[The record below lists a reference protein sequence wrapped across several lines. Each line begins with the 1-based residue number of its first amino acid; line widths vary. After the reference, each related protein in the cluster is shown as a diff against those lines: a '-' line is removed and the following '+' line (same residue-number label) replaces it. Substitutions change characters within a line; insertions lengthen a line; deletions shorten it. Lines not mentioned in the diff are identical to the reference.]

1 MTLYKKPM
9 SSYDFQTIETK
20 WQAEWAAKQIYKT
33 TIDHSKPKFYALDM
47 FPYPSGAGLHV
58 GHPLGYI
65 ASDIVSRYKRLNGFN
80 VLHPMGFDAFGLPAE
95 QYAIQTG
102 QHPAI
107 TTEENLK
114 RYKEQLNRI
123 GFCYDWD
130 REIRTT
136 DPKYYKWTQW
146 IFIQLFESWYNAKTD
161 KAESIDTLI
170 TIFENEGNVKV
181 EHNGEEVQ
189 SFTAEDWENKSK
201 QEKEAVLQC
210 YRLAFQK
217 ENTVNWCEELG
228 TVLANDEVKNG
239 LSERGGYPVTQKVMK
254 QWYLRIT
261 AYADR
266 LLDGLNTI
274 DWSDSIKETQRNW
287 IGKSQGASI
296 DFRVASQNTKQESV
310 ERQKWQTSNPELWQ
324 YFKSFGRENR
334 KNQTE
339 AENIIWQE
347 VRNRK
352 LEHKFRRQHAIND
365 FIVDFVCLD
374 KKLVIEIDGGYHNVK
389 EQEKY
394 DEYRTFVLNQEGFKV
409 IRFTN
414 EEVIKNTDQVLL
426 KIKRNADERISPQPL
441 APSPQENGNSPLRKR
456 GAGGEAIIEVF
467 TTRPDTIFGSTF
479 MVLAPDHELVSQIT
493 TDEQRS
499 EIEAYATVANN
510 KSELERKKDKSVSG
524 VFTGA
529 YALHPFTQKKLPIFI
544 SEYVLSGYGTGA
556 IMAVPAHDER
566 DHAFAKKFGLDII
579 QVIES
584 KEELDIQEQSYDAK
598 HGKLMNSENFDRL
611 SVKEAMS
618 AIIQLA
624 EERGFGTRKINYKLR
639 DAGFSRQRYWGEPF
653 PIVHADGIPTVIN
666 ELPVELPEVDS
677 YVAKG
682 TTESPLSNN
691 QDWVNYNAGGVNGK
705 RETDTMPGYAGSSWY
720 FLRYM
725 DPNNE
730 TEFAGKES
738 LEYWNQVDLYIGGT
752 EHATGH
758 LLYSRFW
765 TKFLCDRGY
774 ISFDEPFKKLVN
786 QGMILG
792 ESKFIYQ
799 VAAELSDPNSLKA
812 FPSQGRWLPIFVTAN
827 EMEAQDSKIKD
838 KLISFINDYKD
849 FNLSFKTDQISTR
862 KIRVPSIMVEGD
874 KVLLANLKLLW
885 EKHKVKE
892 LLPPVFLSENNDVF
906 LATTEIEKMSKS
918 KVNVVNPDDIA
929 DQYGA
934 DTLRLYEM
942 FLGPLEDSKPWST
955 KGIDGT
961 YRFLKKLWAL
971 HYDQDGNTL
980 WTDTEASKDSMK
992 TLHATIKKI
1001 TEDISTM
1008 SLNTSVAQ
1016 FMICVNELGSQKCT
1030 SKSVLEQ
1037 VLILLN
1043 PFAPHITEELWN
1055 AMGNEGFIA
1064 DATWPEFDEKHLV
1077 ESSKVYPISINGKT
1091 RTNLEFPLD
1100 MSKDE
1105 IEKNVLADEIV
1116 QKWLDGNPPK
1126 KVIVVPGRIVN
1137 VVM

>member
-1 MTLYKKPM
+1 M
-9 SSYDFQTIETK
+9 STYDFQAIETK
-20 WQAEWAAKQIYKT
+20 WQAEWSAKQIYKT
-33 TIDHSKPKFYALDM
+33 TIDHSRPKFYALDM

-102 QHPAI
+102 QHPAV
-107 TTEENLK
+107 TTEENLTC
-114 RYKEQLNRI
+114 YKEQLNRI

-130 REIRTT
+130 RELRTT
-136 DPKYYKWTQW
+136 DPSYYKWTQW

-161 KAESIDTLI
+161 KSESIDALI
-170 TIFENEGNVKV
+170 TIFENEGNVNIT
-181 EHNGEEVQ
+181 HNGDEAGN
-189 SFTAEDWENKSK
+189 FIAEDWENKNK

-217 ENTVNWCEELG
+217 ETTVNWCEELG

-239 LSERGGYPVTQKVMK
+239 LSERGGHEVTQKIMK

-266 LLDGLNTI
+266 LLEGLNRI

-287 IGKSQGASI
+287 IGRSEGAQI
-296 DFRVASQNTKQESV
+296 DFRIE
-310 ERQKWQTSNPELWQ
+310 
-324 YFKSFGRENR
+324 
-334 KNQTE
+334 
-339 AENIIWQE
+339 
-347 VRNRK
+347 K
-352 LEHKFRRQHAIND
+352 LDRRQ
-365 FIVDFVCLD
+365 
-374 KKLVIEIDGGYHNVK
+374 
-389 EQEKY
+389 
-394 DEYRTFVLNQEGFKV
+394 
-409 IRFTN
+409 
-414 EEVIKNTDQVLL
+414 
-426 KIKRNADERISPQPL
+426 
-441 APSPQENGNSPLRKR
+441 
-456 GAGGEAIIEVF
+456 GEAISNLTSQISNLKIEVF
-467 TTRPDTIFGSTF
+467 TTRPDTIFGATF
-479 MVLAPDHELVSQIT
+479 MVLAPDHELVGPIST
-493 TDEQRS
+493 AEQKA
-499 EIEAYATVANN
+499 EIEKYATVANN

-529 YALHPFTQKKLPIFI
+529 YALHPFTQKKLPIYI

-566 DHAFAKKFGLDII
+566 DHAFATKFGIDII
-579 QVIES
+579 QVIGS
-584 KEELDIQEQSYDAK
+584 KEEINIQVESYDAK
-598 HGKLMNSENFDRL
+598 YGKLMNSENFDRL
-611 SVKEAMS
+611 SVKEGAA

-624 EERGFGTRKINYKLR
+624 EERGFGTRKVNFKLR
-639 DAGFSRQRYWGEPF
+639 DAGYSRQRYWGEPF
-653 PIVHADGIPTVIN
+653 PIIHQNGVPTVIS
-666 ELPVELPEVDS
+666 ELPVKLPPVDS
-677 YVAKG
+677 YEAKG
-682 TTESPLSNN
+682 TGESPLTNN
-691 QDWVNYNAGGVNGK
+691 KEWVNTPTGR

-725 DPNNE
+725 DPNNDQ
-730 TEFAGKES
+730 EFAGKES
-738 LEYWNQVDLYIGGT
+738 LEYWNQVDIYIGGT

-765 TKFLCDRGY
+765 TKFLCDRGH
-774 ISFDEPFKKLVN
+774 IQFDEPFKKLVN
-786 QGMILG
+786 QGMIQG
-792 ESKFIYQ
+792 ESMLLESEGRELHVPVNIASKEATLDSAQFAQLQKLDNRFETIDFSSIATDGEIKLRTQ
-799 VAAELSDPNSLKA
+799 V
-812 FPSQGRWLPIFVTAN
+812 
-827 EMEAQDSKIKD
+827 
-838 KLISFINDYKD
+838 
-849 FNLSFKTDQISTR
+849 
-862 KIRVPSIMVEGD
+862 
-874 KVLLANLKLLW
+874 
-885 EKHKVKE
+885 
-892 LLPPVFLSENNDVF
+892 
-906 LATTEIEKMSKS
+906 EKMSKS
-918 KVNVVNPDDIA
+918 KFNVVNPDDIS

-971 HYDQDGNTL
+971 FFDQDGNQL
-980 WTDTEASKDSMK
+980 WTDSEASKDSMK

-1001 TEDISTM
+1001 TEDIDNM

-1016 FMICVNELGSQKCT
+1016 FMICVNELGSQKCA

-1055 AMGNEGFIA
+1055 AIGNGGFIA
-1064 DATWPEFDEKHLV
+1064 DATWPAFDEKHLI

-1100 MSKDE
+1100 MSKEE

-1116 QKWLDGNPPK
+1116 QKWLDGKPPK

-1137 VVM
+1137 VVL

>member
-1 MTLYKKPM
+1 M
-9 SSYDFQTIETK
+9 STYDFQAIETK
-20 WQAEWAAKQIYKT
+20 WQAEWSAKQIYKT
-33 TIDHSKPKFYALDM
+33 TIDHSRPKFYALDM

-102 QHPAI
+102 QHPAV
-107 TTEENLK
+107 TTEENLT

-130 REIRTT
+130 RELRTT
-136 DPKYYKWTQW
+136 DPSYYKWTQW

-161 KAESIDTLI
+161 KSESIDALI
-170 TIFENEGNVKV
+170 TIFENEGNVNIT
-181 EHNGEEVQ
+181 HNGDEAGN
-189 SFTAEDWENKSK
+189 FIAEDWENKNK

-217 ENTVNWCEELG
+217 ETTVNWCEELG

-239 LSERGGYPVTQKVMK
+239 LSERGGHEVTQKIMK

-266 LLDGLNTI
+266 LLEGLNRI

-287 IGKSQGASI
+287 IGRSEGAQI
-296 DFRVASQNTKQESV
+296 DFRIE
-310 ERQKWQTSNPELWQ
+310 
-324 YFKSFGRENR
+324 
-334 KNQTE
+334 
-339 AENIIWQE
+339 
-347 VRNRK
+347 K
-352 LEHKFRRQHAIND
+352 LDRRQ
-365 FIVDFVCLD
+365 
-374 KKLVIEIDGGYHNVK
+374 
-389 EQEKY
+389 
-394 DEYRTFVLNQEGFKV
+394 
-409 IRFTN
+409 
-414 EEVIKNTDQVLL
+414 
-426 KIKRNADERISPQPL
+426 
-441 APSPQENGNSPLRKR
+441 
-456 GAGGEAIIEVF
+456 GEAISNITSQISNLKIEVF
-467 TTRPDTIFGSTF
+467 TTRPDTIFGATF
-479 MVLAPDHELVSQIT
+479 MVLAPDHELVGPIST
-493 TDEQRS
+493 AEQKA
-499 EIEAYATVANN
+499 EIEKYATVANN

-529 YALHPFTQKKLPIFI
+529 YALHPFTQKKLPIYI

-566 DHAFAKKFGLDII
+566 DHAFATKFGIDII
-579 QVIES
+579 QVIGS
-584 KEELDIQEQSYDAK
+584 KEEINIQVESYDAK
-598 HGKLMNSENFDRL
+598 YGKLMNSENFDRL
-611 SVKEAMS
+611 SVKEGAA

-624 EERGFGTRKINYKLR
+624 EERGFGTRKVNFKLR
-639 DAGFSRQRYWGEPF
+639 DAGYSRQRYWGEPF
-653 PIVHADGIPTVIN
+653 PIIHQNGVPTVIS
-666 ELPVELPEVDS
+666 ELPVKLPPVDS
-677 YVAKG
+677 YEAKG
-682 TTESPLSNN
+682 TGESPLANN
-691 QDWVNYNAGGVNGK
+691 KEWVNTPTGR

-725 DPNNE
+725 DPNNDQ
-730 TEFAGKES
+730 EFAGKES
-738 LEYWNQVDLYIGGT
+738 LEYWNQVDIYIGGT

-765 TKFLCDRGY
+765 TKFLCDRGH
-774 ISFDEPFKKLVN
+774 IQFDEPFKKLVN
-786 QGMILG
+786 QGMIQG
-792 ESKFIYQ
+792 ESMLLESEGRELHVPVNIASKEATLDSAQFAQLQKLDNRFETIDFSSIATDGEIKLRTQ
-799 VAAELSDPNSLKA
+799 V
-812 FPSQGRWLPIFVTAN
+812 
-827 EMEAQDSKIKD
+827 
-838 KLISFINDYKD
+838 
-849 FNLSFKTDQISTR
+849 
-862 KIRVPSIMVEGD
+862 
-874 KVLLANLKLLW
+874 
-885 EKHKVKE
+885 
-892 LLPPVFLSENNDVF
+892 
-906 LATTEIEKMSKS
+906 EKMSKS
-918 KVNVVNPDDIA
+918 KFNVVNPDDIS

-971 HYDQDGNTL
+971 FFDQDGNQL
-980 WTDTEASKDSMK
+980 WTDSEASKDSMK

-1001 TEDISTM
+1001 TEDIDNM

-1016 FMICVNELGSQKCT
+1016 FMICVNELGSQKCA

-1055 AMGNEGFIA
+1055 AIGNGGFIA
-1064 DATWPEFDEKHLV
+1064 DATWPAFDEKHLI

-1100 MSKDE
+1100 MSKEE

-1116 QKWLDGNPPK
+1116 QKWLDGKPPK

-1137 VVM
+1137 VVL

>member
-1 MTLYKKPM
+1 M
-9 SSYDFQTIETK
+9 STYDFQAIETK
-20 WQAEWAAKQIYKT
+20 WQAEWSAKQIYKT
-33 TIDHSKPKFYALDM
+33 TIDHSRPKFYALDM

-102 QHPAI
+102 QHPAV
-107 TTEENLK
+107 TTEENLT

-130 REIRTT
+130 RELRTT
-136 DPKYYKWTQW
+136 DPSYYKWTQW
-146 IFIQLFESWYNAKTD
+146 IFIQLFESWYNTKTD
-161 KAESIDTLI
+161 QAESIDALI
-170 TIFENEGNVKV
+170 TIFENEGNVNIT
-181 EHNGEEVQ
+181 HNGDEAEN
-189 SFTAEDWENKSK
+189 FTAEDWENKNK

-217 ENTVNWCEELG
+217 ETTVNWCEELG

-239 LSERGGYPVTQKVMK
+239 LSERGGHEVTQKIMK

-266 LLDGLNTI
+266 LLEGLNRI

-287 IGKSQGASI
+287 IGRSEGAQI
-296 DFRVASQNTKQESV
+296 DFRV
-310 ERQKWQTSNPELWQ
+310 
-324 YFKSFGRENR
+324 
-334 KNQTE
+334 
-339 AENIIWQE
+339 
-347 VRNRK
+347 
-352 LEHKFRRQHAIND
+352 D
-365 FIVDFVCLD
+365 
-374 KKLVIEIDGGYHNVK
+374 
-389 EQEKY
+389 
-394 DEYRTFVLNQEGFKV
+394 
-409 IRFTN
+409 
-414 EEVIKNTDQVLL
+414 
-426 KIKRNADERISPQPL
+426 SPQPL
-441 APSPQENGNSPLRKR
+441 TPSPKENGNSSLK
-456 GAGGEAIIEVF
+456 IEVF
-467 TTRPDTIFGSTF
+467 TTRPDTIFGATF
-479 MVLAPDHELVSQIT
+479 MVLAPDHELVGPIST
-493 TDEQRS
+493 AEQKA
-499 EIEAYATVANN
+499 EIEKYATVANN

-529 YALHPFTQKKLPIFI
+529 YALHPFTQKKLPIYI

-566 DHAFAKKFGLDII
+566 DHAFATKFGIDII
-579 QVIES
+579 QVIGFDES
-584 KEELDIQEQSYDAK
+584 VRVSTNSDDKVRGDTNQDSTSIDSTSKDMAKLLPYDAK
-598 HGKLMNSENFDRL
+598 SGKLMNSENFDRL
-611 SVKEAMS
+611 SVKEGAA

-624 EERGFGTRKINYKLR
+624 EERGFGTRKVNFKLR
-639 DAGFSRQRYWGEPF
+639 DAGYSRQRYWGEPF
-653 PIVHADGIPTVIN
+653 PIIHQDGVPTVIS
-666 ELPVELPEVDS
+666 ELPVKLPPVDS
-677 YVAKG
+677 YEAKG
-682 TTESPLSNN
+682 TGESPLANN
-691 QDWVNYNAGGVNGK
+691 EEWVNTPTGR

-725 DPNNE
+725 DPNNDQ
-730 TEFAGKES
+730 EFAGKES

-765 TKFLCDRGY
+765 TKFLCDRGH
-774 ISFDEPFKKLVN
+774 IQFDEPFKKLVN
-786 QGMILG
+786 QGMIQG
-792 ESKFIYQ
+792 ESMLLESEGRELHVPVNIASKEATLDSAQFAQLQKLDNRFETIDFSSIATDEEIKLRTQ
-799 VAAELSDPNSLKA
+799 V
-812 FPSQGRWLPIFVTAN
+812 
-827 EMEAQDSKIKD
+827 
-838 KLISFINDYKD
+838 
-849 FNLSFKTDQISTR
+849 
-862 KIRVPSIMVEGD
+862 
-874 KVLLANLKLLW
+874 
-885 EKHKVKE
+885 
-892 LLPPVFLSENNDVF
+892 
-906 LATTEIEKMSKS
+906 EKMSKS
-918 KVNVVNPDDIA
+918 KFNVVNPDDIS

-971 HYDQDGNTL
+971 FFDQDGNTQ
-980 WTDTEASKDSMK
+980 WADKDGSKDSMK

-1001 TEDISTM
+1001 TEDIDNM

-1037 VLILLN
+1037 VLVLLN

-1055 AMGNEGFIA
+1055 AIGNEGFIA
-1064 DATWPEFDEKHLV
+1064 DATWPTFDEKHLL

-1100 MSKDE
+1100 MSKEE

-1116 QKWLDGNPPK
+1116 QKWLDGKPPK

>member
-1 MTLYKKPM
+1 M
-9 SSYDFQTIETK
+9 STYDFQAIETK
-20 WQAEWAAKQIYKT
+20 WQAEWSAKQIYKT
-33 TIDHSKPKFYALDM
+33 TIDHSRPKFYALDM

-102 QHPAI
+102 QHPAV
-107 TTEENLK
+107 TTEENLT

-130 REIRTT
+130 RELRTT
-136 DPKYYKWTQW
+136 DPSYYKWTQW

-161 KAESIDTLI
+161 KAESIDALI
-170 TIFENEGNVKV
+170 TIFENEGNVNIT
-181 EHNGEEVQ
+181 HNGDEAQ
-189 SFTAEDWENKSK
+189 NFIAEDWENKNK

-217 ENTVNWCEELG
+217 ETTVNWCEELG

-239 LSERGGYPVTQKVMK
+239 LSERGGHEVTQKIMK

-266 LLDGLNTI
+266 LLEGLNRI

-287 IGKSQGASI
+287 IGRSEGAQI
-296 DFRVASQNTKQESV
+296 DFRIEKLDM
-310 ERQKWQTSNPELWQ
+310 RQ
-324 YFKSFGRENR
+324 
-334 KNQTE
+334 
-339 AENIIWQE
+339 
-347 VRNRK
+347 
-352 LEHKFRRQHAIND
+352 
-365 FIVDFVCLD
+365 
-374 KKLVIEIDGGYHNVK
+374 
-389 EQEKY
+389 
-394 DEYRTFVLNQEGFKV
+394 
-409 IRFTN
+409 
-414 EEVIKNTDQVLL
+414 
-426 KIKRNADERISPQPL
+426 
-441 APSPQENGNSPLRKR
+441 
-456 GAGGEAIIEVF
+456 GEAISHLKSNISNLKIEVF
-467 TTRPDTIFGSTF
+467 TTRPDTIFGATF
-479 MVLAPDHELVSQIT
+479 MVLAPDHELVGQIT
-493 TDEQRS
+493 TAEQKA
-499 EIEAYATVANN
+499 EIEKYATIANN

-529 YALHPFTQKKLPIFI
+529 YALHPFTQKKLPIYI

-566 DHAFAKKFGLDII
+566 DHAFATKFGIDII
-579 QVIES
+579 QVIDS
-584 KEELDIQEQSYDAK
+584 KEEINIQAESYDAK
-598 HGKLMNSENFDRL
+598 YGKLMNSENFDRL
-611 SVKEAMS
+611 SVKEGAA

-624 EERGFGTRKINYKLR
+624 EERGFGTRKVNFKLR
-639 DAGFSRQRYWGEPF
+639 DAGYSRQRYWGEPF
-653 PIVHADGIPTVIN
+653 PIIHQDGVPTVIS
-666 ELPVELPEVDS
+666 ELPVKLPPVDS
-677 YVAKG
+677 YEAKG
-682 TTESPLSNN
+682 TGESPLANN
-691 QDWVNYNAGGVNGK
+691 KEWVNTPTGR

-725 DPNNE
+725 DPNNDQ
-730 TEFAGKES
+730 EFAGKES

-765 TKFLCDRGY
+765 TKFLCDRGH
-774 ISFDEPFKKLVN
+774 IQFDEPFKKLVN
-786 QGMILG
+786 QGMIQG
-792 ESKFIYQ
+792 ESILLESEGRELHVPVNIASKEATLDSAQFAQLQKLDNRFETIDFSSIATDGEIKLRTQ
-799 VAAELSDPNSLKA
+799 V
-812 FPSQGRWLPIFVTAN
+812 
-827 EMEAQDSKIKD
+827 
-838 KLISFINDYKD
+838 
-849 FNLSFKTDQISTR
+849 
-862 KIRVPSIMVEGD
+862 
-874 KVLLANLKLLW
+874 
-885 EKHKVKE
+885 
-892 LLPPVFLSENNDVF
+892 
-906 LATTEIEKMSKS
+906 EKMSKS
-918 KVNVVNPDDIA
+918 KFNVVNPDDIS

-971 HYDQDGNTL
+971 FFDQDGNQL
-980 WTDTEASKDSMK
+980 WTDSGASKDSMK

-1001 TEDISTM
+1001 TEDIDNM

-1016 FMICVNELGSQKCT
+1016 FMICVNELGSQKCA

-1055 AMGNEGFIA
+1055 AIGNEGFIA
-1064 DATWPEFDEKHLV
+1064 DATWPTFDEKHLI
-1077 ESSKVYPISINGKT
+1077 ESSKIYPISINGKT

-1100 MSKDE
+1100 MSKEE

-1116 QKWLDGNPPK
+1116 QKWLDGKPPK

>member
-1 MTLYKKPM
+1 M
-9 SSYDFQTIETK
+9 SSYDFKAIETK

-33 TIDHSKPKFYALDM
+33 TIDLSKPKFYALDM

-80 VLHPMGFDAFGLPAE
+80 ILHPMGFDAFGLPAE

-107 TTEENLK
+107 TTEENLT

-161 KAESIDTLI
+161 KAESIDALI
-170 TIFENEGNVKV
+170 TIFENEGNVNVK
-181 EHNGEEVQ
+181 HNGEEVE

-239 LSERGGYPVTQKVMK
+239 LSERGGHEVTQKIMK

-296 DFRVASQNTKQESV
+296 NFQIENSKSQ
-310 ERQKWQTSNPELWQ
+310 
-324 YFKSFGRENR
+324 
-334 KNQTE
+334 
-339 AENIIWQE
+339 
-347 VRNRK
+347 
-352 LEHKFRRQHAIND
+352 
-365 FIVDFVCLD
+365 
-374 KKLVIEIDGGYHNVK
+374 
-389 EQEKY
+389 
-394 DEYRTFVLNQEGFKV
+394 
-409 IRFTN
+409 
-414 EEVIKNTDQVLL
+414 
-426 KIKRNADERISPQPL
+426 
-441 APSPQENGNSPLRKR
+441 
-456 GAGGEAIIEVF
+456 IEVF

-479 MVLAPDHELVSQIT
+479 MVLAPDHELVNQIT
-493 TDEQRS
+493 TDEQRT
-499 EIEAYATVANN
+499 EIEAYATIANN

-529 YALHPFTQKKLPIFI
+529 YALHPFTQKKLPIYI

-566 DHAFAKKFGLDII
+566 DHAFAKKFGIDII

-584 KEELDIQEQSYDAK
+584 EETIDIQEQSYDAK

-611 SVKEAMS
+611 TVKEATS

-624 EERGFGTRKINYKLR
+624 EERGFGKRKINYKLR

-653 PIVHADGIPTVIN
+653 PIVHQDGVPTVIN
-666 ELPVELPEVDS
+666 ELPLELPPVDS
-677 YVAKG
+677 YEAKG
-682 TTESPLSNN
+682 TTESPLANN
-691 QDWVNYNAGGVNGK
+691 EEWVNYSKDGINGR

-725 DPNNE
+725 DPNNDQ
-730 TEFAGKES
+730 EFAGKES
-738 LEYWNQVDLYIGGT
+738 LAYWNQVDLYIGGT

-774 ISFDEPFKKLVN
+774 IHFDEPFKKLVN
-786 QGMILG
+786 QGMIQG
-792 ESKFIYQ
+792 ESMLL
-799 VAAELSDPNSLKA
+799 E
-812 FPSQGRWLPIFVTAN
+812 AN
-827 EMEAQDSKIKD
+827 EVELHVPVNMANKDATLSQDK
-838 KLISFINDYKD
+838 F
-849 FNLSFKTDQISTR
+849 
-862 KIRVPSIMVEGD
+862 
-874 KVLLANLKLLW
+874 
-885 EKHKVKE
+885 KE
-892 LLPPVFLSENNDVF
+892 LQTFDNRFEKLDIEKLDVKDGQIQ
-906 LATTEIEKMSKS
+906 LRTQVEKMSKS
-918 KVNVVNPDDIA
+918 KFNVVNPDDIA

-971 HYDQDGNTL
+971 HFDQDGKQL
-980 WTDTEASKDSMK
+980 WNDAEASKDSLK

-1001 TEDISTM
+1001 TEDINTM

-1016 FMICVNELGSQKCT
+1016 FMICVNELGTQKCT

-1064 DATWPEFDEKHLV
+1064 DATWPAFDEKHLV

-1116 QKWLDGNPPK
+1116 QKWLDGKPPK

-1137 VVM
+1137 VVL

>member
-1 MTLYKKPM
+1 M
-9 SSYDFQTIETK
+9 STYDFQAIETK
-20 WQAEWAAKQIYKT
+20 WQAEWSAKQIYKT
-33 TIDHSKPKFYALDM
+33 TIDHSRPKFYALDM

-102 QHPAI
+102 QHPAV
-107 TTEENLK
+107 TTEENLTC
-114 RYKEQLNRI
+114 YKEQLNRI

-130 REIRTT
+130 RELRTT
-136 DPKYYKWTQW
+136 DPSYYKWTQW

-161 KAESIDTLI
+161 KSESIDALI
-170 TIFENEGNVKV
+170 TIFENEGNVNIT
-181 EHNGEEVQ
+181 HNGDEAGN
-189 SFTAEDWENKSK
+189 FIAEDWENKNK

-217 ENTVNWCEELG
+217 ETTVNWCEELG

-239 LSERGGYPVTQKVMK
+239 LSERGGHEVTQKIMK

-266 LLDGLNTI
+266 LLEGLNRI

-287 IGKSQGASI
+287 IGRSEGAQI
-296 DFRVASQNTKQESV
+296 DFRIE
-310 ERQKWQTSNPELWQ
+310 
-324 YFKSFGRENR
+324 
-334 KNQTE
+334 
-339 AENIIWQE
+339 
-347 VRNRK
+347 K
-352 LEHKFRRQHAIND
+352 LDRRQ
-365 FIVDFVCLD
+365 
-374 KKLVIEIDGGYHNVK
+374 
-389 EQEKY
+389 
-394 DEYRTFVLNQEGFKV
+394 
-409 IRFTN
+409 
-414 EEVIKNTDQVLL
+414 
-426 KIKRNADERISPQPL
+426 
-441 APSPQENGNSPLRKR
+441 
-456 GAGGEAIIEVF
+456 GEAISNITSQISNLKIEVF
-467 TTRPDTIFGSTF
+467 TTRPDTIFGATF
-479 MVLAPDHELVSQIT
+479 MVLAPDHELVGPIST
-493 TDEQRS
+493 AEQKA
-499 EIEAYATVANN
+499 EIEKYATVANN

-529 YALHPFTQKKLPIFI
+529 YALHPFTQKKLPIYI

-566 DHAFAKKFGLDII
+566 DHAFATKFGIDII
-579 QVIES
+579 QVIGS
-584 KEELDIQEQSYDAK
+584 KEEINIQVESYDAK
-598 HGKLMNSENFDRL
+598 YGKLMNSENFDRL
-611 SVKEAMS
+611 SVKEGAA

-624 EERGFGTRKINYKLR
+624 EERGFGTRKVNFKLR
-639 DAGFSRQRYWGEPF
+639 DAGYSRQRYWGEPF
-653 PIVHADGIPTVIN
+653 PIIHQNGVPTVIS
-666 ELPVELPEVDS
+666 ELPVKLPPVDS
-677 YVAKG
+677 YEAKG
-682 TTESPLSNN
+682 TGESPLANN
-691 QDWVNYNAGGVNGK
+691 KEWVNTPTGR

-725 DPNNE
+725 DPNNDQ
-730 TEFAGKES
+730 EFAGKES
-738 LEYWNQVDLYIGGT
+738 LEYWNQVDIYIGGT

-765 TKFLCDRGY
+765 TKFLCDRGH
-774 ISFDEPFKKLVN
+774 IQFDEPFKKLVN
-786 QGMILG
+786 QGMIQG
-792 ESKFIYQ
+792 ESMLLESEGRELHVPVNIASKEATLDSAQFAQLQKLDNRFETIDFSSIATDGEIKLRTQ
-799 VAAELSDPNSLKA
+799 V
-812 FPSQGRWLPIFVTAN
+812 
-827 EMEAQDSKIKD
+827 
-838 KLISFINDYKD
+838 
-849 FNLSFKTDQISTR
+849 
-862 KIRVPSIMVEGD
+862 
-874 KVLLANLKLLW
+874 
-885 EKHKVKE
+885 
-892 LLPPVFLSENNDVF
+892 
-906 LATTEIEKMSKS
+906 EKMSKS
-918 KVNVVNPDDIA
+918 KFNVVNPDDIS

-971 HYDQDGNTL
+971 FFDQDGNQL
-980 WTDTEASKDSMK
+980 WTDSEASKDSMK

-1001 TEDISTM
+1001 TEDIDNM

-1016 FMICVNELGSQKCT
+1016 FMICVNELGSQKCA

-1055 AMGNEGFIA
+1055 AIGNGGFIA
-1064 DATWPEFDEKHLV
+1064 DATWPAFDEKHLI

-1100 MSKDE
+1100 MSKEE

-1116 QKWLDGNPPK
+1116 QKWLDGKPPK

-1137 VVM
+1137 VVL

>member
-1 MTLYKKPM
+1 M
-9 SSYDFQTIETK
+9 SSYDFQTIESK
-20 WQAEWAAKQIYKT
+20 WQEQWATKQIYKT

-65 ASDIVSRYKRLNGFN
+65 ASDIVSRYKRLNGYN

-102 QHPAI
+102 QHPAV
-107 TTEENLK
+107 TTEENLT

-123 GFCYDWD
+123 GFSYDWD
-130 REIRTT
+130 RELRTT

-161 KAESIDTLI
+161 KAESIDALI
-170 TIFENEGNVKV
+170 TIFENEGNVNI
-181 EHNGEEVQ
+181 EHNGEETA
-189 SFTAEDWENKSK
+189 SFTAEIWENKNE
-201 QEKEAVLQC
+201 QEQEAVLQC

-239 LSERGGYPVTQKVMK
+239 LSERGGHEVTQKIMK

-287 IGKSQGASI
+287 IGKSQGAQI
-296 DFRVASQNTKQESV
+296 DFRVVISDLRLGGALSNL
-310 ERQKWQTSNPELWQ
+310 TS
-324 YFKSFGRENR
+324 
-334 KNQTE
+334 
-339 AENIIWQE
+339 
-347 VRNRK
+347 
-352 LEHKFRRQHAIND
+352 
-365 FIVDFVCLD
+365 
-374 KKLVIEIDGGYHNVK
+374 
-389 EQEKY
+389 
-394 DEYRTFVLNQEGFKV
+394 KV
-409 IRFTN
+409 S
-414 EEVIKNTDQVLL
+414 DL
-426 KIKRNADERISPQPL
+426 K
-441 APSPQENGNSPLRKR
+441 
-456 GAGGEAIIEVF
+456 IEVF

-493 TDEQRS
+493 TDAQRA
-499 EIEAYATVANN
+499 EIEAYATIANN

-524 VFTGA
+524 VFTGT
-529 YALHPFTQKKLPIFI
+529 YALHPFTQKKLPIYI

-556 IMAVPAHDER
+556 IMAVPAHDDR
-566 DHAFAKKFGLDII
+566 DHAFAKKFGIEII
-579 QVIES
+579 QVISS
-584 KEELDIQEQSYDAK
+584 KEEIDIQEQSYDANY
-598 HGKLMNSENFDRL
+598 GKLMNSENFDRL
-611 SVKEAMS
+611 TVKEAS
-618 AIIQLA
+618 QAIIQLA
-624 EERGFGTRKINYKLR
+624 EERGFGTKKINYKLR
-639 DAGFSRQRYWGEPF
+639 DAGYSRQRYWGEPF
-653 PIVHADGIPTVIN
+653 PIVHQDGIPTVIN
-666 ELPVELPEVDS
+666 ELPVELPPVDS
-677 YVAKG
+677 YEAKG
-682 TTESPLSNN
+682 TTESPLANN
-691 QDWVNYNAGGVNGK
+691 EEWVNMPNGR

-725 DPNNE
+725 DPNNDQ
-730 TEFAGKES
+730 EFVGKES

-765 TKFLCDRGY
+765 TKFLCDRGH

-786 QGMILG
+786 QGMIQG
-792 ESKFIYQ
+792 ESFFLPRYVMQYDGVKETQKTFIFPEYDKFNSGDVFTYEDVEYQ
-799 VAAELSDPNSLKA
+799 IISPILTKRIPNKSLLSKSGKLYEHEIEYLLNNQFNIPGKIEPFDFKNV
-812 FPSQGRWLPIFVTAN
+812 FWL
-827 EMEAQDSKIKD
+827 EDSKGKYIK
-838 KLISFINDYKD
+838 
-849 FNLSFKTDQISTR
+849 
-862 KIRVPSIMVEGD
+862 
-874 KVLLANLKLLW
+874 LW
-885 EKHKVKE
+885 T
-892 LLPPVFLSENNDVF
+892 EN
-906 LATTEIEKMSKS
+906 EKMSKS
-918 KVNVVNPDDIA
+918 KWNVENPDDICTE
-929 DQYGA
+929 YGA

-971 HYDQDGNTL
+971 FYDQDDKAQWN
-980 WTDTEASKDSMK
+980 DTATSKDSMK
-992 TLHATIKKI
+992 TLHKTIKKI
-1001 TEDISTM
+1001 TDDINAM

-1016 FMICVNELGSQKCT
+1016 FMICVNELGSQKCQNKT
-1030 SKSVLEQ
+1030 VLEQ
-1037 VLILLN
+1037 VLVLLN

-1055 AMGNEGFIA
+1055 AIGNDGFIA
-1064 DATWPEFDEKHLV
+1064 DATWPVYDEKHLV
-1077 ESSKVYPISINGKT
+1077 ESSKLYPISINGKT

-1105 IEKNVLADEIV
+1105 IEKNVLANEIV
-1116 QKWLDGNPPK
+1116 QKWLDGKPPK

>member
-1 MTLYKKPM
+1 M
-9 SSYDFQTIETK
+9 STYDFQAIETK
-20 WQAEWAAKQIYKT
+20 WQAEWSAKQIYKT
-33 TIDHSKPKFYALDM
+33 TIDHSRPKFYALDM

-102 QHPAI
+102 QHPAV
-107 TTEENLK
+107 TTEENLT

-130 REIRTT
+130 RELRTT
-136 DPKYYKWTQW
+136 DPSYYKWTQW

-161 KAESIDTLI
+161 KSESIDALI
-170 TIFENEGNVKV
+170 TIFENEGNVNIT
-181 EHNGEEVQ
+181 HNGDEAGN
-189 SFTAEDWENKSK
+189 FIAEDWENKNK

-217 ENTVNWCEELG
+217 ETTVNWCEELG

-239 LSERGGYPVTQKVMK
+239 LSERGGYEVTQKIMK

-266 LLDGLNTI
+266 LLEGLNRI

-287 IGKSQGASI
+287 IGRSEGAQI
-296 DFRVASQNTKQESV
+296 DFRIE
-310 ERQKWQTSNPELWQ
+310 
-324 YFKSFGRENR
+324 
-334 KNQTE
+334 
-339 AENIIWQE
+339 
-347 VRNRK
+347 K
-352 LEHKFRRQHAIND
+352 LDRRQ
-365 FIVDFVCLD
+365 
-374 KKLVIEIDGGYHNVK
+374 
-389 EQEKY
+389 
-394 DEYRTFVLNQEGFKV
+394 
-409 IRFTN
+409 
-414 EEVIKNTDQVLL
+414 
-426 KIKRNADERISPQPL
+426 
-441 APSPQENGNSPLRKR
+441 
-456 GAGGEAIIEVF
+456 GEAISNLTSQISNLKIEVF
-467 TTRPDTIFGSTF
+467 TTRPDTIFGATF
-479 MVLAPDHELVSQIT
+479 MVLAPDHELVGPIST
-493 TDEQRS
+493 AEQKA
-499 EIEAYATVANN
+499 EIEKYATVANN

-529 YALHPFTQKKLPIFI
+529 YALHPFTQKKLPIYI

-566 DHAFAKKFGLDII
+566 DHAFATKFGIDII
-579 QVIES
+579 QVIGS
-584 KEELDIQEQSYDAK
+584 KEEINIQVESYDAK
-598 HGKLMNSENFDRL
+598 YGKLMNSENFDRL
-611 SVKEAMS
+611 SVKEGAA

-624 EERGFGTRKINYKLR
+624 EERGFGTRKVNFKLR
-639 DAGFSRQRYWGEPF
+639 DAGYSRQRYWGEPF
-653 PIVHADGIPTVIN
+653 PIIHQNGVPTVIS
-666 ELPVELPEVDS
+666 ELPVKLPPVDS
-677 YVAKG
+677 YEAKG
-682 TTESPLSNN
+682 TGESPLANN
-691 QDWVNYNAGGVNGK
+691 KEWVNTPTGR

-725 DPNNE
+725 DPNNDQ
-730 TEFAGKES
+730 EFAGKES
-738 LEYWNQVDLYIGGT
+738 LEYWNQVDIYIGGT

-765 TKFLCDRGY
+765 TKFLCDRGH
-774 ISFDEPFKKLVN
+774 IQFDEPFKKLVN
-786 QGMILG
+786 QGMIQG
-792 ESKFIYQ
+792 ESMLLESEGRELHVPVNIASKEATLDSAQFAQLQKLDNRFETIDFSSIATDGEIKLRTQ
-799 VAAELSDPNSLKA
+799 V
-812 FPSQGRWLPIFVTAN
+812 
-827 EMEAQDSKIKD
+827 
-838 KLISFINDYKD
+838 
-849 FNLSFKTDQISTR
+849 
-862 KIRVPSIMVEGD
+862 
-874 KVLLANLKLLW
+874 
-885 EKHKVKE
+885 
-892 LLPPVFLSENNDVF
+892 
-906 LATTEIEKMSKS
+906 EKMSKS
-918 KVNVVNPDDIA
+918 KFNVVNPDDIS

-971 HYDQDGNTL
+971 FFDQDGNQL
-980 WTDTEASKDSMK
+980 WTDSEASKDSMK

-1001 TEDISTM
+1001 TEDIDNM

-1016 FMICVNELGSQKCT
+1016 FMICVNELGSQKCA

-1055 AMGNEGFIA
+1055 AIGNGGFIA
-1064 DATWPEFDEKHLV
+1064 DATWPAFDEKHLI

-1100 MSKDE
+1100 MSKEE

-1116 QKWLDGNPPK
+1116 QKWLDGKPPK

-1137 VVM
+1137 VVL

>member
-1 MTLYKKPM
+1 M
-9 SSYDFQTIETK
+9 STYDFQAIETK
-20 WQAEWAAKQIYKT
+20 WQAEWSAKQIYKT
-33 TIDHSKPKFYALDM
+33 TIDHSRPKFYALDM

-95 QYAIQTG
+95 QYAMQTG
-102 QHPAI
+102 QHPAV
-107 TTEENLK
+107 TTEKNLT

-130 REIRTT
+130 RELRTT
-136 DPKYYKWTQW
+136 DPSYYKWTQW

-161 KAESIDTLI
+161 KSESIDALI
-170 TIFENEGNVKV
+170 TIFENEGNVNIT
-181 EHNGEEVQ
+181 HNGDEAGN
-189 SFTAEDWENKSK
+189 FIAEDWENKNK

-217 ENTVNWCEELG
+217 ETTVNWCEELG

-239 LSERGGYPVTQKVMK
+239 LSERGGYEVTQKIMK

-266 LLDGLNTI
+266 LLEGLNRI

-287 IGKSQGASI
+287 IGRSEGAQI
-296 DFRVASQNTKQESV
+296 DFRIE
-310 ERQKWQTSNPELWQ
+310 
-324 YFKSFGRENR
+324 
-334 KNQTE
+334 
-339 AENIIWQE
+339 
-347 VRNRK
+347 K
-352 LEHKFRRQHAIND
+352 LDRRQ
-365 FIVDFVCLD
+365 
-374 KKLVIEIDGGYHNVK
+374 
-389 EQEKY
+389 
-394 DEYRTFVLNQEGFKV
+394 
-409 IRFTN
+409 
-414 EEVIKNTDQVLL
+414 
-426 KIKRNADERISPQPL
+426 
-441 APSPQENGNSPLRKR
+441 
-456 GAGGEAIIEVF
+456 GEAISNITSQISNLKIEVF
-467 TTRPDTIFGSTF
+467 TTRPDTIFGATF
-479 MVLAPDHELVSQIT
+479 MVLAPDHELVGPIST
-493 TDEQRS
+493 AEQKA
-499 EIEAYATVANN
+499 EIEKYATVANN

-529 YALHPFTQKKLPIFI
+529 YALHPFTQKKLPIYI

-566 DHAFAKKFGLDII
+566 DHAFATKFGIDII
-579 QVIES
+579 QVIGS
-584 KEELDIQEQSYDAK
+584 KEEINIQVESYDAK
-598 HGKLMNSENFDRL
+598 YGKLMNSENFDRL
-611 SVKEAMS
+611 SVKEGAA

-624 EERGFGTRKINYKLR
+624 EERGFGTRKVNFKLR
-639 DAGFSRQRYWGEPF
+639 DAGYSRQRYWGEPF
-653 PIVHADGIPTVIN
+653 PIIHQNGVPTVIS
-666 ELPVELPEVDS
+666 ELPVKLPPVDS
-677 YVAKG
+677 YEAKG
-682 TTESPLSNN
+682 TGESPLANN
-691 QDWVNYNAGGVNGK
+691 KEWVNTPTGR

-725 DPNNE
+725 DPNNDQ
-730 TEFAGKES
+730 EFAGKES
-738 LEYWNQVDLYIGGT
+738 LEYWNQVDIYIGGT

-765 TKFLCDRGY
+765 TKFLCDRGH
-774 ISFDEPFKKLVN
+774 IQFDEPFKKLVN
-786 QGMILG
+786 QGMIQG
-792 ESKFIYQ
+792 ESMLLESEGRELHVPVNIASKEATLDSAQFAQLQKLDNRFETIDFSSIATDGEIKLRTQ
-799 VAAELSDPNSLKA
+799 V
-812 FPSQGRWLPIFVTAN
+812 
-827 EMEAQDSKIKD
+827 
-838 KLISFINDYKD
+838 
-849 FNLSFKTDQISTR
+849 
-862 KIRVPSIMVEGD
+862 
-874 KVLLANLKLLW
+874 
-885 EKHKVKE
+885 
-892 LLPPVFLSENNDVF
+892 
-906 LATTEIEKMSKS
+906 EKMSKS
-918 KVNVVNPDDIA
+918 KFNVVNPDDIS

-971 HYDQDGNTL
+971 FFDQDGNQL
-980 WTDTEASKDSMK
+980 WTDSEASKDSMK

-1001 TEDISTM
+1001 TEDIDNM

-1016 FMICVNELGSQKCT
+1016 FMICVNELGSQKCA

-1055 AMGNEGFIA
+1055 AIGNGGFIA
-1064 DATWPEFDEKHLV
+1064 DATWPAFDEKHLI

-1100 MSKDE
+1100 MSKEE

-1116 QKWLDGNPPK
+1116 QKWLDGKPPK

-1137 VVM
+1137 VVL

>member
-1 MTLYKKPM
+1 M
-9 SSYDFQTIETK
+9 STYDFQAIETK
-20 WQAEWAAKQIYKT
+20 WQAEWSAKQIYKT
-33 TIDHSKPKFYALDM
+33 TIDHSRPKFYALDM

-102 QHPAI
+102 QHPAV
-107 TTEENLK
+107 TTEENLTC
-114 RYKEQLNRI
+114 YKEQLNRI

-130 REIRTT
+130 RELRTT
-136 DPKYYKWTQW
+136 DPSYYKWTQW

-161 KAESIDTLI
+161 KSESIDALI
-170 TIFENEGNVKV
+170 TIFENEGNVNIT
-181 EHNGEEVQ
+181 HNGDEAGN
-189 SFTAEDWENKSK
+189 FIAEDWENKNK

-217 ENTVNWCEELG
+217 ETTVNWCEELG

-239 LSERGGYPVTQKVMK
+239 LSERGGHEVTQKIMK

-266 LLDGLNTI
+266 LLEGLNRI

-287 IGKSQGASI
+287 IGRSEGAQI
-296 DFRVASQNTKQESV
+296 DFRIE
-310 ERQKWQTSNPELWQ
+310 
-324 YFKSFGRENR
+324 
-334 KNQTE
+334 
-339 AENIIWQE
+339 
-347 VRNRK
+347 K
-352 LEHKFRRQHAIND
+352 LDRRQ
-365 FIVDFVCLD
+365 
-374 KKLVIEIDGGYHNVK
+374 
-389 EQEKY
+389 
-394 DEYRTFVLNQEGFKV
+394 
-409 IRFTN
+409 
-414 EEVIKNTDQVLL
+414 
-426 KIKRNADERISPQPL
+426 
-441 APSPQENGNSPLRKR
+441 
-456 GAGGEAIIEVF
+456 GEAISNITSQISNLKIEVF
-467 TTRPDTIFGSTF
+467 TTRPDTIFGATF
-479 MVLAPDHELVSQIT
+479 MVLAPDHELVGPIST
-493 TDEQRS
+493 AEQKA
-499 EIEAYATVANN
+499 EIEKYATVANN

-529 YALHPFTQKKLPIFI
+529 YALHPFTQKKLPIYI

-566 DHAFAKKFGLDII
+566 DHAFATKFGIDII
-579 QVIES
+579 QVIGS
-584 KEELDIQEQSYDAK
+584 KEEINIQVESYDAK
-598 HGKLMNSENFDRL
+598 YGKLMNSENFDRL
-611 SVKEAMS
+611 SVKEGAA

-624 EERGFGTRKINYKLR
+624 EERGFGTRKVNFKLR
-639 DAGFSRQRYWGEPF
+639 DAGYSRQRYWGEPF
-653 PIVHADGIPTVIN
+653 PIIHQNGVPTVIS
-666 ELPVELPEVDS
+666 ELPVKLPPVDS
-677 YVAKG
+677 YEAKG
-682 TTESPLSNN
+682 TGESPLANN
-691 QDWVNYNAGGVNGK
+691 EEWVNTPTGR

-725 DPNNE
+725 DPNNDQ
-730 TEFAGKES
+730 EFAGKES
-738 LEYWNQVDLYIGGT
+738 LEYWNQVDIYIGGT

-765 TKFLCDRGY
+765 TKFLCDRGH
-774 ISFDEPFKKLVN
+774 IQFDEPFKKLVN
-786 QGMILG
+786 QGMIQG
-792 ESKFIYQ
+792 ESMLLESEGRELHVPVNIASKEATLDSAQFAQLQKLDNRFETIDFSSIATDGEIKLRTQ
-799 VAAELSDPNSLKA
+799 V
-812 FPSQGRWLPIFVTAN
+812 
-827 EMEAQDSKIKD
+827 
-838 KLISFINDYKD
+838 
-849 FNLSFKTDQISTR
+849 
-862 KIRVPSIMVEGD
+862 
-874 KVLLANLKLLW
+874 
-885 EKHKVKE
+885 
-892 LLPPVFLSENNDVF
+892 
-906 LATTEIEKMSKS
+906 EKMSKS
-918 KVNVVNPDDIA
+918 KFNVVNPDDIS

-971 HYDQDGNTL
+971 FFDQDGNQL
-980 WTDTEASKDSMK
+980 WTDSEASKDSMK

-1001 TEDISTM
+1001 TEDIDNM

-1016 FMICVNELGSQKCT
+1016 FMICVNELGSQKCA

-1055 AMGNEGFIA
+1055 AIGNGGFIA
-1064 DATWPEFDEKHLV
+1064 DATWPAFDEKHLI

-1100 MSKDE
+1100 MSKEE

-1116 QKWLDGNPPK
+1116 QKWLDGKPPK

-1137 VVM
+1137 VVL

>member
-1 MTLYKKPM
+1 M
-9 SSYDFQTIETK
+9 STYDFQAIETK
-20 WQAEWAAKQIYKT
+20 WQAEWSAKQIYKT
-33 TIDHSKPKFYALDM
+33 TIDHSRPKFYALDM

-95 QYAIQTG
+95 QYAMQTG
-102 QHPAI
+102 QHPAV
-107 TTEENLK
+107 TTEENLT

-130 REIRTT
+130 RELRTT
-136 DPKYYKWTQW
+136 DPSYYKWTQW

-161 KAESIDTLI
+161 KSESIDALI
-170 TIFENEGNVKV
+170 TIFENEGNVNIT
-181 EHNGEEVQ
+181 HNGDEAGN
-189 SFTAEDWENKSK
+189 FIAEDWENKNK

-217 ENTVNWCEELG
+217 ETTVNWCEELG

-239 LSERGGYPVTQKVMK
+239 LSERGGHEVTQKIMK

-266 LLDGLNTI
+266 LLEGLNRI

-287 IGKSQGASI
+287 IGRSEGAQI
-296 DFRVASQNTKQESV
+296 DFRIE
-310 ERQKWQTSNPELWQ
+310 
-324 YFKSFGRENR
+324 
-334 KNQTE
+334 
-339 AENIIWQE
+339 
-347 VRNRK
+347 K
-352 LEHKFRRQHAIND
+352 LDRRQ
-365 FIVDFVCLD
+365 
-374 KKLVIEIDGGYHNVK
+374 
-389 EQEKY
+389 
-394 DEYRTFVLNQEGFKV
+394 
-409 IRFTN
+409 
-414 EEVIKNTDQVLL
+414 
-426 KIKRNADERISPQPL
+426 
-441 APSPQENGNSPLRKR
+441 
-456 GAGGEAIIEVF
+456 GEAISNLTSQISNLKIEVF
-467 TTRPDTIFGSTF
+467 TTRPDTIFGATF
-479 MVLAPDHELVSQIT
+479 MVLAPDHELVGPIST
-493 TDEQRS
+493 AEQKA
-499 EIEAYATVANN
+499 EIEKYATVANN

-529 YALHPFTQKKLPIFI
+529 YALHPFTQKKLPIYI

-566 DHAFAKKFGLDII
+566 DHAFATKFGIDII
-579 QVIES
+579 QVIGS
-584 KEELDIQEQSYDAK
+584 KEEINIQVESYDAK
-598 HGKLMNSENFDRL
+598 YGKLMNSENFDRL
-611 SVKEAMS
+611 SVKEGAA

-624 EERGFGTRKINYKLR
+624 EERGFGTRKVNFKLR
-639 DAGFSRQRYWGEPF
+639 DAGYSRQRYWGEPF
-653 PIVHADGIPTVIN
+653 PIIHQNGVPTVIS
-666 ELPVELPEVDS
+666 ELPVKLPPVDS
-677 YVAKG
+677 YEAKG
-682 TTESPLSNN
+682 TGESPLANN
-691 QDWVNYNAGGVNGK
+691 KEWVNTPTGR

-725 DPNNE
+725 DPNNDQ
-730 TEFAGKES
+730 EFAGKES
-738 LEYWNQVDLYIGGT
+738 LEYWNQVDIYIGGT

-765 TKFLCDRGY
+765 TKFLCDRGH
-774 ISFDEPFKKLVN
+774 IQFDEPFKKLVN
-786 QGMILG
+786 QGMIQG
-792 ESKFIYQ
+792 ESMLLESEGRELHVPVNIASKEATLDSAQFAQLQKLDNRFETIDFSSIATDGEIKLRTQ
-799 VAAELSDPNSLKA
+799 V
-812 FPSQGRWLPIFVTAN
+812 
-827 EMEAQDSKIKD
+827 
-838 KLISFINDYKD
+838 
-849 FNLSFKTDQISTR
+849 
-862 KIRVPSIMVEGD
+862 
-874 KVLLANLKLLW
+874 
-885 EKHKVKE
+885 
-892 LLPPVFLSENNDVF
+892 
-906 LATTEIEKMSKS
+906 EKMSKS
-918 KVNVVNPDDIA
+918 KFNVVNPDDIS

-971 HYDQDGNTL
+971 FFDQDGNQL
-980 WTDTEASKDSMK
+980 WTDSEASKDSMK

-1001 TEDISTM
+1001 TEDIDNM

-1016 FMICVNELGSQKCT
+1016 FMICVNELGSQKCA

-1055 AMGNEGFIA
+1055 AIGNGGFIA
-1064 DATWPEFDEKHLV
+1064 DATWPAFDEKHLI

-1100 MSKDE
+1100 MSKEE

-1116 QKWLDGNPPK
+1116 QKWLDGKPPK

-1137 VVM
+1137 VVL

>member
-1 MTLYKKPM
+1 M
-9 SSYDFQTIETK
+9 STYDFQAIETK
-20 WQAEWAAKQIYKT
+20 WQAEWSAKQIYKT
-33 TIDHSKPKFYALDM
+33 TIDHSRPKFYALDM

-95 QYAIQTG
+95 QYAIHTG
-102 QHPAI
+102 QHPAV
-107 TTEENLK
+107 TTEENLT

-130 REIRTT
+130 RELRTT
-136 DPKYYKWTQW
+136 DPSYYKWTQW

-161 KAESIDTLI
+161 KSESIDALI
-170 TIFENEGNVKV
+170 TIFENEGNVNIT
-181 EHNGEEVQ
+181 HNGDEAGN
-189 SFTAEDWENKSK
+189 FIAEDWENKNK

-217 ENTVNWCEELG
+217 ETTVNWCEELG

-239 LSERGGYPVTQKVMK
+239 LSERGGHEVTQKIMK

-266 LLDGLNTI
+266 LLEGLNRI

-287 IGKSQGASI
+287 IGRSEGAQI
-296 DFRVASQNTKQESV
+296 DFRIE
-310 ERQKWQTSNPELWQ
+310 
-324 YFKSFGRENR
+324 
-334 KNQTE
+334 
-339 AENIIWQE
+339 
-347 VRNRK
+347 K
-352 LEHKFRRQHAIND
+352 LDRRQ
-365 FIVDFVCLD
+365 
-374 KKLVIEIDGGYHNVK
+374 
-389 EQEKY
+389 
-394 DEYRTFVLNQEGFKV
+394 
-409 IRFTN
+409 
-414 EEVIKNTDQVLL
+414 
-426 KIKRNADERISPQPL
+426 
-441 APSPQENGNSPLRKR
+441 
-456 GAGGEAIIEVF
+456 GEAISNLTSQISNLKIEVF
-467 TTRPDTIFGSTF
+467 TTRPDTIFGATF
-479 MVLAPDHELVSQIT
+479 MVLAPDHELVGPIST
-493 TDEQRS
+493 AEQKA
-499 EIEAYATVANN
+499 EIEKYATVANN

-529 YALHPFTQKKLPIFI
+529 YALHPFTQKKLPIYI

-566 DHAFAKKFGLDII
+566 DHAFATKFGIDII
-579 QVIES
+579 QVIGS
-584 KEELDIQEQSYDAK
+584 KEEINIQVESYDAK
-598 HGKLMNSENFDRL
+598 YGKLMNSENFDRL
-611 SVKEAMS
+611 SVKEGAA

-624 EERGFGTRKINYKLR
+624 EERGFGTRKVNFKLR
-639 DAGFSRQRYWGEPF
+639 DAGYSRQRYWGEPF
-653 PIVHADGIPTVIN
+653 PIIHQNGVPTVIS
-666 ELPVELPEVDS
+666 ELPVKLPPVDS
-677 YVAKG
+677 YEAKG
-682 TTESPLSNN
+682 TGESPLANN
-691 QDWVNYNAGGVNGK
+691 KEWVNTPTGR

-725 DPNNE
+725 DPNNDQ
-730 TEFAGKES
+730 EFAGKES
-738 LEYWNQVDLYIGGT
+738 LEYWNQVDIYIGGT

-765 TKFLCDRGY
+765 TKFLCDRGH
-774 ISFDEPFKKLVN
+774 IQFDEPFKKLVN
-786 QGMILG
+786 QGMIQG
-792 ESKFIYQ
+792 ESMLLESEGRELHVPVNIASKEATLDSAQFAQLQKLDNRFETIDFSSIATDGEIKLRTQ
-799 VAAELSDPNSLKA
+799 V
-812 FPSQGRWLPIFVTAN
+812 
-827 EMEAQDSKIKD
+827 
-838 KLISFINDYKD
+838 
-849 FNLSFKTDQISTR
+849 
-862 KIRVPSIMVEGD
+862 
-874 KVLLANLKLLW
+874 
-885 EKHKVKE
+885 
-892 LLPPVFLSENNDVF
+892 
-906 LATTEIEKMSKS
+906 EKMSKS
-918 KVNVVNPDDIA
+918 KFNVVNPDDIS

-971 HYDQDGNTL
+971 FFDQDGNQL
-980 WTDTEASKDSMK
+980 WTDSEASKDSMK

-1001 TEDISTM
+1001 TEDIDNM

-1016 FMICVNELGSQKCT
+1016 FMICVNELGSQKCA

-1055 AMGNEGFIA
+1055 AIGNGGFIA
-1064 DATWPEFDEKHLV
+1064 DATWPAFDEKHLI

-1100 MSKDE
+1100 MSKEE

-1116 QKWLDGNPPK
+1116 QKWLDGKPPK

-1137 VVM
+1137 VVL

>member
-1 MTLYKKPM
+1 M
-9 SSYDFQTIETK
+9 STYDFQAIETK
-20 WQAEWAAKQIYKT
+20 WQAEWSAKQIYKT
-33 TIDHSKPKFYALDM
+33 TIDHSRPKFYALDM

-102 QHPAI
+102 QHPAV
-107 TTEENLK
+107 TTEENLT

-130 REIRTT
+130 RELRTT
-136 DPKYYKWTQW
+136 DPSYYKWTQW

-161 KAESIDTLI
+161 KSESIDALI
-170 TIFENEGNVKV
+170 TIFENEGNVNIT
-181 EHNGEEVQ
+181 HNGDEAGN
-189 SFTAEDWENKSK
+189 FIAKDWENKNK

-217 ENTVNWCEELG
+217 ETTVNWCEELG

-239 LSERGGYPVTQKVMK
+239 LSERGGHEVTQKIMK

-266 LLDGLNTI
+266 LLEGLNRI

-287 IGKSQGASI
+287 IGRSEGAQI
-296 DFRVASQNTKQESV
+296 DFRIEKLDM
-310 ERQKWQTSNPELWQ
+310 RQ
-324 YFKSFGRENR
+324 
-334 KNQTE
+334 
-339 AENIIWQE
+339 
-347 VRNRK
+347 
-352 LEHKFRRQHAIND
+352 
-365 FIVDFVCLD
+365 
-374 KKLVIEIDGGYHNVK
+374 
-389 EQEKY
+389 
-394 DEYRTFVLNQEGFKV
+394 
-409 IRFTN
+409 
-414 EEVIKNTDQVLL
+414 
-426 KIKRNADERISPQPL
+426 
-441 APSPQENGNSPLRKR
+441 
-456 GAGGEAIIEVF
+456 GEAVSHLKSNISNLKIEVF
-467 TTRPDTIFGSTF
+467 TTRPDTIFGATF
-479 MVLAPDHELVSQIT
+479 MVLAPDHELVGPIST
-493 TDEQRS
+493 AEQKA
-499 EIEAYATVANN
+499 EIEKYATVANN

-529 YALHPFTQKKLPIFI
+529 YALHPFTQKKLPIYI

-566 DHAFAKKFGLDII
+566 DHAFATKFGIDII
-579 QVIES
+579 QVIGS
-584 KEELDIQEQSYDAK
+584 KEEINIQVESYDAK
-598 HGKLMNSENFDRL
+598 YGKLMNSENFDRL
-611 SVKEAMS
+611 SVKEGAA

-624 EERGFGTRKINYKLR
+624 EERGFGTRKVNFKLR
-639 DAGFSRQRYWGEPF
+639 DAGYSRQRYWGEPF
-653 PIVHADGIPTVIN
+653 PIIHQNGVPTVIS
-666 ELPVELPEVDS
+666 ELPVKLPPVDS
-677 YVAKG
+677 YEAKG
-682 TTESPLSNN
+682 TGESPLANN
-691 QDWVNYNAGGVNGK
+691 KEWVNTPTGR

-725 DPNNE
+725 DPNNDQ
-730 TEFAGKES
+730 EFAGKES
-738 LEYWNQVDLYIGGT
+738 LEYWNQVDIYIGGT

-765 TKFLCDRGY
+765 TKFLCDRGH
-774 ISFDEPFKKLVN
+774 IQFDEPFKKLVN
-786 QGMILG
+786 QGMIQG
-792 ESKFIYQ
+792 ESMLLESEGRELHVPVNIASKEATLDSAQFAQLQKLDNRFETIDFSSIATDGEIKLRTQ
-799 VAAELSDPNSLKA
+799 V
-812 FPSQGRWLPIFVTAN
+812 
-827 EMEAQDSKIKD
+827 
-838 KLISFINDYKD
+838 
-849 FNLSFKTDQISTR
+849 
-862 KIRVPSIMVEGD
+862 
-874 KVLLANLKLLW
+874 
-885 EKHKVKE
+885 
-892 LLPPVFLSENNDVF
+892 
-906 LATTEIEKMSKS
+906 EKMSKS
-918 KVNVVNPDDIA
+918 KFNVVNPDDIS

-971 HYDQDGNTL
+971 FFDQDGNQL
-980 WTDTEASKDSMK
+980 WTDSEASKDSMK

-1001 TEDISTM
+1001 TEDIDNM

-1016 FMICVNELGSQKCT
+1016 FMICVNELGSQKCA

-1055 AMGNEGFIA
+1055 AIGNGGFIA
-1064 DATWPEFDEKHLV
+1064 DATWPAFDEKHLI

-1100 MSKDE
+1100 MSKEE

-1116 QKWLDGNPPK
+1116 QKWLDGKPPK

-1137 VVM
+1137 VVL

>member
-1 MTLYKKPM
+1 MH
-9 SSYDFQTIETK
+9 SYHFKEIESK
-20 WQAEWAAKQIYKT
+20 WQAEWAAKQLYKT
-33 TIDHSKPKFYALDM
+33 TIDHNKPKFYALDM

-65 ASDIVSRYKRLNGFN
+65 ASDIVARYKRLNGFN

-107 TTEENLK
+107 TTEENLA

-123 GFCYDWD
+123 GFCYDWE

-136 DPKYYKWTQW
+136 DPSYYKWTQW
-146 IFIQLFESWYNAKTD
+146 IFIQLFESWYNEKTD
-161 KAESIDTLI
+161 KAESIDALT
-170 TIFENEGNVKV
+170 TIFENEGNVNVQHKGDEV
-181 EHNGEEVQ
+181 ER
-189 SFTAEDWENKSK
+189 FTAEAWENKSK

-217 ENTVNWCEELG
+217 ETTVNWCEELG

-239 LSERGGYPVTQKVMK
+239 LSERGGYPVTQKIMK

-266 LLDGLNTI
+266 LLEGLNII

-287 IGKSQGASI
+287 IGRSEGAAIEFGVFNEKLKAKSNDPEFKTQN
-296 DFRVASQNTKQESV
+296 SQLS
-310 ERQKWQTSNPELWQ
+310 
-324 YFKSFGRENR
+324 
-334 KNQTE
+334 
-339 AENIIWQE
+339 
-347 VRNRK
+347 
-352 LEHKFRRQHAIND
+352 
-365 FIVDFVCLD
+365 
-374 KKLVIEIDGGYHNVK
+374 
-389 EQEKY
+389 
-394 DEYRTFVLNQEGFKV
+394 
-409 IRFTN
+409 
-414 EEVIKNTDQVLL
+414 
-426 KIKRNADERISPQPL
+426 
-441 APSPQENGNSPLRKR
+441 
-456 GAGGEAIIEVF
+456 IEVF
-467 TTRPDTIFGSTF
+467 TTRPDTIFGCTF

-493 TDEQRS
+493 TDEQRA
-499 EIEAYATVANN
+499 EIEAYATIANN

-529 YALHPFTQKKLPIFI
+529 YALHPFTQKKLPIYI

-579 QVIES
+579 QVISS
-584 KEELDIQEQSYDAK
+584 KEELDIQEESYDAK
-598 HGKLMNSENFDRL
+598 FGKLMNSENFDRL
-611 SVKEAMS
+611 SVKEGMQ

-624 EERGFGTRKINYKLR
+624 EERGFGTKKINYKLR

-653 PIVHADGIPTVIN
+653 PILHQDGVPTVIN
-666 ELPVELPEVDS
+666 ELPVELPPVDS
-677 YVAKG
+677 YEAKG
-682 TTESPLSNN
+682 TGESPLANN
-691 QDWVNYNAGGVNGK
+691 TAWVNTPNGR

-725 DPNNE
+725 DPKNDA
-730 TEFAGKES
+730 EFAGKES

-765 TKFLCDRGY
+765 TKFLCDRGH

-786 QGMILG
+786 QGMIQG
-792 ESKFIYQ
+792 ESAFFKVASLKYTAKHKSKNKAFGLTTFRVLVSNNVSKTINTIQELLDKLPELKDEIGQTQKNTQVDSKEYYQ
-799 VAAELSDPNSLKA
+799 KHYPDGNIIIDEDLIDDNYDFVIEQTGKSLLNSLRMDVSYVKKDTIDFNKA
-812 FPSQGRWLPIFVTAN
+812 FIDKKYVQLRKSHIIY
-827 EMEAQDSKIKD
+827 EQDGTFLCD
-838 KLISFINDYKD
+838 K
-849 FNLSFKTDQISTR
+849 Q
-862 KIRVPSIMVEGD
+862 V
-874 KVLLANLKLLW
+874 
-885 EKHKVKE
+885 
-892 LLPPVFLSENNDVF
+892 
-906 LATTEIEKMSKS
+906 EKMSKS
-918 KVNVVNPDDIA
+918 KFNVVNPDDICEE
-929 DQYGA
+929 YGA

-955 KGIDGT
+955 QGIDGT
-961 YRFLKKLWAL
+961 YRFLKKLWTL
-971 HYDQDGNTL
+971 HFDQDGNAL
-980 WTDTEASKDSMK
+980 WTENEPSKDSLK

-1001 TEDISTM
+1001 TEDIKTM

-1016 FMICVNELGSQKCT
+1016 FMICVNELGSQNCT

-1043 PFAPHITEELWN
+1043 PFAPHITEELWH
-1055 AMGNEGFIA
+1055 AMGNAGFIA
-1064 DATWPEFDEKHLV
+1064 DATWPVFDEKQLV
-1077 ESSKVYPISINGKT
+1077 ESIKLYPISINGKT

-1100 MSKDE
+1100 MSKEE

-1116 QKWLDGNPPK
+1116 QKWLEGKPPK

>member
-1 MTLYKKPM
+1 M
-9 SSYDFQTIETK
+9 STYDFQAIETK
-20 WQAEWAAKQIYKT
+20 WQAEWSAKQIYKT
-33 TIDHSKPKFYALDM
+33 TIDHSRPKFYALDM

-102 QHPAI
+102 QHPAV
-107 TTEENLK
+107 TTEENLT

-130 REIRTT
+130 RELRTT
-136 DPKYYKWTQW
+136 DPSYYKWTQW

-161 KAESIDTLI
+161 KAESIDALI
-170 TIFENEGNVKV
+170 TIFENEGNVNIT
-181 EHNGEEVQ
+181 HNGDEAQNFIAEE
-189 SFTAEDWENKSK
+189 WENKNK

-217 ENTVNWCEELG
+217 ETTVNWCEELG

-239 LSERGGYPVTQKVMK
+239 LSERGGHEVTQKIMK

-266 LLDGLNTI
+266 LLEGLNRI

-287 IGKSQGASI
+287 IGRSEGAQI
-296 DFRVASQNTKQESV
+296 DFRIEKLDM
-310 ERQKWQTSNPELWQ
+310 RQ
-324 YFKSFGRENR
+324 
-334 KNQTE
+334 
-339 AENIIWQE
+339 
-347 VRNRK
+347 
-352 LEHKFRRQHAIND
+352 
-365 FIVDFVCLD
+365 
-374 KKLVIEIDGGYHNVK
+374 
-389 EQEKY
+389 
-394 DEYRTFVLNQEGFKV
+394 
-409 IRFTN
+409 
-414 EEVIKNTDQVLL
+414 
-426 KIKRNADERISPQPL
+426 
-441 APSPQENGNSPLRKR
+441 
-456 GAGGEAIIEVF
+456 GEAISHLKSNISNLKIEVF
-467 TTRPDTIFGSTF
+467 TTRPDTIFGATF
-479 MVLAPDHELVSQIT
+479 MVLAPDHELVGQIT
-493 TDEQRS
+493 TAEQKA
-499 EIEAYATVANN
+499 EIEKYATIANN

-529 YALHPFTQKKLPIFI
+529 YALHPFTQKKLPIYI

-566 DHAFAKKFGLDII
+566 DHAFATKFGIDII
-579 QVIES
+579 QVIGS
-584 KEELDIQEQSYDAK
+584 KEEINIQVESYDAK
-598 HGKLMNSENFDRL
+598 YGKLMNSENFDRL
-611 SVKEAMS
+611 SVKEGAA

-624 EERGFGTRKINYKLR
+624 EERGFGTRKVNFKLR
-639 DAGFSRQRYWGEPF
+639 DAGYSRQRYWGEPF
-653 PIVHADGIPTVIN
+653 PIIHQDGVPTVIS
-666 ELPVELPEVDS
+666 ELPVKLPPVDS
-677 YVAKG
+677 YEAKG
-682 TTESPLSNN
+682 TGESPLANN
-691 QDWVNYNAGGVNGK
+691 KEWVNTPTGR

-725 DPNNE
+725 DPNNDQ
-730 TEFAGKES
+730 EFAGKES

-765 TKFLCDRGY
+765 TKFLCDIGH
-774 ISFDEPFKKLVN
+774 IQFDEPFKKLVN
-786 QGMILG
+786 QGMIQG
-792 ESKFIYQ
+792 ESILLESEGRELHVPVNIASKEATLDSAQFAQLQKLDNRFETIDFSSIATDGEIKLRTQ
-799 VAAELSDPNSLKA
+799 V
-812 FPSQGRWLPIFVTAN
+812 
-827 EMEAQDSKIKD
+827 
-838 KLISFINDYKD
+838 
-849 FNLSFKTDQISTR
+849 
-862 KIRVPSIMVEGD
+862 
-874 KVLLANLKLLW
+874 
-885 EKHKVKE
+885 
-892 LLPPVFLSENNDVF
+892 
-906 LATTEIEKMSKS
+906 EKMSKS
-918 KVNVVNPDDIA
+918 KFNVVNPDDIS

-971 HYDQDGNTL
+971 FFDQDGNQL
-980 WTDTEASKDSMK
+980 WTDSGASKDSMK

-1001 TEDISTM
+1001 TEDIDNM

-1016 FMICVNELGSQKCT
+1016 FMICVNELGSQKCA

-1055 AMGNEGFIA
+1055 AIGNEGFIA
-1064 DATWPEFDEKHLV
+1064 DATWPTFDEKHLI
-1077 ESSKVYPISINGKT
+1077 ESSKIYPISINGKT

-1100 MSKDE
+1100 MSKEE

-1116 QKWLDGNPPK
+1116 QKWLDGKPPK